1 MNVYAVSGPRFSQ
14 EPSGCKIR
22 GELMTDP
29 SSSSRSTKII
39 VTLVVLLIGFVAG
52 RYSHSTSANGTNIF
66 SRTASSTAVV
76 QGVGQAMPRDLS
88 SEEIEFRRFWDLW
101 RLLKQKYYRQPLSD
115 ADLFYGAM
123 SGLAKGADDPYT
135 TYFPPQEAK
144 DFESSLQGE
153 FQGIGAEIGLK
164 EDQLQIIAPLPD
176 TPAEKAGLLAG
187 DIILKI
193 DDKDT
198 ADMSV
203 EEAVKLIRGERGTKV
218 TLNIYRLSQKKG
230 PFDVSIQRDIIQ
242 IKSVTWKMAPGS
254 KRIAII
260 EINNFSQDTTSAF
273 RDAIREILKKDPQ
286 GLILDLRN
294 NPGGYLDGAVDIASE
309 WVGKD
314 VVVKERRQGKII
326 EELRGEQP
334 ARLDQIPTIVLVNQG
349 SASASEIVAGA
360 LQDTGRVQLVGM
372 KTFGKGSVQEYEPL
386 SDGSA
391 VKITVAEWLTPRDRT
406 IQSIGLEPDVS
417 VDRTAEDYEAK
428 RDPQLDR
435 ALELLTNPSNTTTTI
450 RVPTS
455 TTR

>member
-1 MNVYAVSGPRFSQ
+1 MN
-14 EPSGCKIR
+14 EPSS
-22 GELMTDP
+22 P
-29 SSSSRSTKII
+29 SRSTKII

-52 RYSHSTSANGTNIF
+52 RYSHGTAANGTSFF
-66 SRTASSTAVV
+66 SRNASSTAVV

-88 SEEIEFRRFWDLW
+88 SDEIEFRRFWDLW

-123 SGLAKGADDPYT
+123 QGLAKGADDPYT
-135 TYFPPQEAK
+135 AYFPPSEAK
-144 DFESSLQGE
+144 EFESSLQGE

-164 EDQLQIIAPLPD
+164 DQQLQIIAPLPD

-187 DIILKI
+187 DLILKI

-198 ADMSV
+198 TDMSV
-203 EEAVKLIRGERGTKV
+203 EAAVKLIRGERGTKV
-218 TLNIYRLSQKKG
+218 TLTIYREGKKSG

-242 IKSVTWKMAPGS
+242 IKSVTWRMAPGS

-260 EINNFSQDTTSAF
+260 EISNFSQDTTSAF
-273 RDAIREILKKDPQ
+273 RDAVREILKKDPQ

-309 WVGKD
+309 WVGKE

-326 EELRGEQP
+326 EELKGEMP

-360 LQDTGRVQLVGM
+360 LQDTGRVRLVGM

-406 IQSIGLEPDVS
+406 IQSVGLEPDVS

-435 ALELLTNPSNTTTTI
+435 ALELLTNPSSTSTTVW
-450 RVPTS
+450 VPTS